1 MRQEGDIFA
10 GNYKLCKLLGRGSY
24 GEVWLARNILADI
37 DVAIKIY
44 LNQSAEGIA
53 DFRREFKIANQL
65 RHPNLLAINHFDFND
80 GYPYLV
86 LAYCANGSCRNLVQ
100 RCDKKTVIRF
110 ICDVSAGLSYLHSR
124 MVPVVHGDIKPDNI
138 LIDEQGNFLISD
150 FGISRKIG
158 GDMSINDDRPSGTI
172 AYMPPESFYNNP
184 IRNNLRGDI
193 WALAMSV
200 YELVFGDVLWN
211 GMGGAAQINGAVA
224 PDLPPEFP
232 VELSALLKGML
243 SLDMNAR
250 PSALEVNKCAARIL
264 HKCETGSYVNESF
277 VRDVPVDA
285 APKSKAPNVASK
297 SYDRLRSSGN
307 AGSKRV
313 GVSRKKIAVIA
324 CAGVALMALAGIGFS
339 VVRSWKISDLE
350 AYNQCVTKDDYVNF
364 VNDYPESIYKPV
376 ALKKLAWFAHKDTV
390 DAAKDVVDEPVMAE
404 TVEDSIVEQST
415 DTVSAGVN
423 ANNYQVAEADR
434 YDYVYESDDYGRS
447 SDATQKRYN
456 NYPRRDYETE
466 MFRACSTR
474 TDYEKYIT
482 RYPKGRY
489 VKEAK
494 KQIQEIINIERMGA
508 EDYGSEDG
516 IHRRRYRR

>member
-1 MRQEGDIFA
+1 
-10 GNYKLCKLLGRGSY
+10 
-24 GEVWLARNILADI
+24 
-37 DVAIKIY
+37 
-44 LNQSAEGIA
+44 
-53 DFRREFKIANQL
+53 
-65 RHPNLLAINHFDFND
+65 
-80 GYPYLV
+80 
-86 LAYCANGSCRNLVQ
+86 
-100 RCDKKTVIRF
+100 
-110 ICDVSAGLSYLHSR
+110 
-124 MVPVVHGDIKPDNI
+124 
-138 LIDEQGNFLISD
+138 
-150 FGISRKIG
+150 
-158 GDMSINDDRPSGTI
+158 
-172 AYMPPESFYNNP
+172 
-184 IRNNLRGDI
+184 
-193 WALAMSV
+193 MSV

-250 PSALEVNKCAARIL
+250 PSATEVNKCAARIL

-404 TVEDSIVEQST
+404 I
-415 DTVSAGVN
+415 
-423 ANNYQVAEADR
+423 
-434 YDYVYESDDYGRS
+434 GR
-447 SDATQKRYN
+447 AH
-456 NYPRRDYETE
+456 
-466 MFRACSTR
+466 
-474 TDYEKYIT
+474 
-482 RYPKGRY
+482 
-489 VKEAK
+489 V
-494 KQIQEIINIERMGA
+494 
-508 EDYGSEDG
+508 
-516 IHRRRYRR
+516 